1 MCLRNWN
8 NNATLHGMVVGF
20 MIGIG
25 LSGLIYVVVSYMGA
39 LP

>member
-8 NNATLHGMVVGF
+8 NKTTLHGMVVGF